1 MGGMEPTRQSETPG
15 LPRWVKV
22 SGIIA
27 SVVVLLLV
35 LMLLVGSVFP
45 GVIPG
50 DHGPMRHLG

>member
-1 MGGMEPTRQSETPG
+1 MEPTRQSETPG
-15 LPRWVKV
+15 IPRWVKV

-27 SVVVLLLV
+27 LVVVLLFIIMLV
-35 LMLLVGSVFP
+35 IGSFFP